1 MLTGLSSPPF
11 FVPCLTAIHGIL
23 WCFLLCQCFERSAGV
38 RESTTTLKREAIRVC
53 HKQQPSSHLVCL
65 KKCLILME
73 LDVLSCRATIRRNN
87 FADSARCDLKI
98 NHTVLNFVHEAS
110 IKSVLL
116 TSTSAAKQACVA
128 KTVKIIE
135 RF

>member
-1 MLTGLSSPPF
+1 MLTALSSPPF
-11 FVPCLTAIHGIL
+11 FVPCLTAIYGIL
-23 WCFLLCQCFERSAGV
+23 WCFVLCQCFERSAGV
-38 RESTTTLKREAIRVC
+38 RESTTTLKREAKYIRVC

-98 NHTVLNFVHEAS
+98 NRTVLNFVREAS
-110 IKSVLL
+110 IKFVLL
-116 TSTSAAKQACVA
+116 TSTSAAKQACWQ
-128 KTVKIIE
+128 KQLK
-135 RF
+135 